1 MMIRPCRE
9 ATLRPCVI
17 GGLSVLALA
26 ALPAQA
32 QDLRN
37 TAPPAVPPVPAAGTV
52 AEPDPSATPSSDPIV
67 LATLKGVVIVP
78 DASPSSL
85 SRLATGVD
93 ASAVPLVGS
102 AVFTDYLQQAIGQP
116 ASLASLRGLTE
127 GVSRRL
133 RDQGAP
139 FVSVWIPPQ
148 DLTDGVVRIV
158 VRPARTEG
166 PLTVVGAHYFSARSY
181 LRWIRQQPGAA
192 PDGAQLQEDI
202 DWINRNPFR
211 NATLAAEPGAEP
223 DTTRLSLRVRERR
236 PFRVFAGADNAGTVN
251 TDDQRLFA
259 GFNWGNA
266 FGRGDQLSY
275 QYRVDPSRKRSIT
288 HSGSYQTD
296 LPWRNTLLLSAAW
309 SKITPDLGPLF
320 DQTGKSWQ
328 VGGQYRVP
336 LATRR
341 TSKAAIDQGFG
352 LGLDFKYSDN
362 NINFVSIPV
371 TQNKTHVAEVT
382 LSYTLS
388 RETARDTTYLS
399 PQLVLSP
406 GGFSKYNR
414 DAAFEGSR
422 DDAPARYAYVRLDG
436 EYTRRLPADLTWDVR
451 VNMQYSSV
459 PLLGSEQIAGT
470 GAYAGR
476 GYPESAAFGD
486 SGVVLSNELHAPAMA
501 LHKPRD
507 ISVDAFVFHDAAWL
521 HTVGSTRSRGA
532 SETLSSVG
540 LGAALRWGSLVA
552 LNMAY
557 AVPLKQDVGS
567 ENGSRL
573 LFRLQVAY

>member
-1 MMIRPCRE
+1 M
-9 ATLRPCVI
+9 I
-17 GGLSVLALA
+17 GGLSALALS
-26 ALPAQA
+26 ALPGHA

-37 TAPPAVPPVPAAGTV
+37 TAPPAVPPVPTAGTV
-52 AEPDPSATPSSDPIV
+52 AQPGPSVAPASDTAV

-102 AVFTDYLQQAIGQP
+102 AEFTDDLKQAIGQP

-133 RDQGAP
+133 RRLGAP

-158 VRPARTEG
+158 VRPALTEG
-166 PLTVVGAHYFSARSY
+166 PLTVLGAHYFSSRSY
-181 LRWIRQQPGAA
+181 LRWIRQQPGAT
-192 PDGAQLQEDI
+192 PDSAQLQEDI

-211 NATLAAEPGAEP
+211 NATLAAEPGASP

-288 HSGSYQTD
+288 HSGSYQAD
-296 LPWRNTLLLSAAW
+296 LPWRNSLSLSAAW

-328 VGGQYRVP
+328 VGGLYRVP

-341 TSKAAIDQGFG
+341 TPQAAIEQGFG

-388 RETARDTTYLS
+388 RETSSDTIYLS

-414 DAAFEGSR
+414 DAAFDGSR
-422 DDAPARYAYVRLDG
+422 PNAPARYAYVRLDG
-436 EYTRRLPADLTWDVR
+436 EYTQRLPADLTWDVR

-486 SGVVLSNELHAPAMA
+486 SGVVLSNELHAPSIK
-501 LHKPRD
+501 LPTPRD
-507 ISVDAFVFHDAAWL
+507 VTVDAFVFHDAARL
-521 HTVGSTRSRGA
+521 HTVGSAGSPGA

-552 LNMAY
+552 LNVAY

-567 ENGSRL
+567 ESGSRL